1 MRLRL
6 VVVHQEVFSEEAQLG
21 SAGSAFGGVVIAEI
35 PDIKDCAEIQKP
47 YPDDE
52 GARVR
57 EKTDVRGG
65 EAGCRRLYLETHTN
79 LAAAL
84 YEKLVFRMIDKPDF
98 VMHGAMNIRSWIR
111 WQTLSMK

>member
-1 MRLRL
+1 MLSSRK
-6 VVVHQEVFSEEAQLG
+6 FS
-21 SAGSAFGGVVIAEI
+21 
-35 PDIKDCAEIQKP
+35 DIKDCAEIQKP

-79 LAAAL
+79 LASAILSYKIKIQVKEAGEIAASN
-84 YEKLVFRMIDKPDF
+84 ETP
-98 VMHGAMNIRSWIR
+98 G
-111 WQTLSMK
+111 

>member
-1 MRLRL
+1 MAVLSSRK
-6 VVVHQEVFSEEAQLG
+6 F
-21 SAGSAFGGVVIAEI
+21 